1 MSEHDA
7 DRLAELE
14 AQEALELLHFDQS
27 DAWELGRLVT
37 ERALAEGLTVLIDIR
52 RPNLVLFR
60 AALPGTRPDQE
71 VWAERKAR
79 VTLRLECSSAL
90 AGARF
95 KAWGVNPTEIGW
107 LDHSYAPG
115 GGSFP
120 IRVTGVGVVAAIT
133 GSGLTSD
140 EDHDLVRWGVAELR
154 ARQVSAR
161 DSATHP
167 VHPRSAEQD

>member
-1 MSEHDA
+1 MTTQ
-7 DRLAELE
+7 RLAELE
-14 AQEALELLHFDQS
+14 AQDVLELAHFDS
-27 DAWELGRLVT
+27 ADAWELGRLVV
-37 ERALAEGLTVLIDIR
+37 ERALDEGLGVLIDIR

-60 AALPGTRPDQE
+60 AALPGTKPDQE

-90 AGARF
+90 AGERF
-95 KAWGVNPTEIGW
+95 AAWGVDPAAIGW

-133 GSGLTSD
+133 ASGLTSD
-140 EDHDLVRWGVAELR
+140 EDHDLVRWGVEQLRQRQDAEGS
-154 ARQVSAR
+154 Q
-161 DSATHP
+161 
-167 VHPRSAEQD
+167 QG